1 MMVYIIDK
9 KGKPLM
15 PTKRHGKVNKVKWL
29 LRKMI
34 ASLFIFLVSLSSLL
48 AGPEDS
54 MELVAVKRNKDDS
67 YVNFHAGVTNLYGSQ
82 SGLEISEEEQITVSL
97 EDFPVEN
104 SAGEFTPLFRFDFV
118 TTTLVN
124 ANLSMSLNPF
134 MNAGDASQ
142 VLAVRFH
149 VDTEGVLSLPSGVS
163 SPGAYSVL
171 SGASYTETV
180 ADRIN
185 SGTMQWDLIKDV
197 TAPIQL
203 ESGDQ
208 MGSYAASMTVSG
220 RFIDSPDWT
229 GRQWVMPVSVK
240 LTVESG
246 S

>member
-1 MMVYIIDK
+1 M
-9 KGKPLM
+9 
-15 PTKRHGKVNKVKWL
+15 NKT
-29 LRKMI
+29 I
-34 ASLFIFLVSLSSLL
+34 ASLFIFLVSLSPLL

-54 MELVAVKRNKDDS
+54 MELVAVKRNKDGG

-82 SGLEISEEEQITVSL
+82 SGLEISGEEQITVSL
-97 EDFPVEN
+97 EDFPVES
-104 SAGEFTPLFRFDFV
+104 SAGDFTPLFRFDFV

-149 VDTEGVLSLPSGVS
+149 VDTEGVLSLPSGFS
-163 SPGAYSVL
+163 STANYSVL
-171 SGASYTETV
+171 SGTSYTETV

-197 TAPIQL
+197 STPIQL

-220 RFIDSPDWT
+220 RFIDSADWT
-229 GRQWVMPVSVK
+229 GRPWVMPVGVK